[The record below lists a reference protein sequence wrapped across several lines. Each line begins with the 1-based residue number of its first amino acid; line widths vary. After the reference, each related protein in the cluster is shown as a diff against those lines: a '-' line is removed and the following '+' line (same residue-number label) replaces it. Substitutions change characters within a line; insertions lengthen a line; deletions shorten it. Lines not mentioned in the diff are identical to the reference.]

1 MASSTLESAMNDRA
15 IRPARSY
22 WQDIWRR
29 LRRNRR
35 AMLGL
40 GIVVII
46 ILSALFAPW
55 LAPHEAFDPNPRERL
70 HTPDSE
76 YWMGTDDLGRDILS
90 RLLYGARVSLQ
101 VGLIAVGI
109 AAVIGV
115 LVGAVAGYYGRWIDN
130 LLMRFADMFLAIPSL
145 VLALALI
152 SVLKP
157 SLGNVM
163 IAIGITGWVSYAR
176 IVRGQFLSL
185 RQQDFVTAAQMV
197 GAGTGRII
205 FRHILPNAIGPVI
218 VVATFGMASAILS
231 EAGLSFLGLGVQPP
245 NPSWGSMLTVG
256 KRFLQ
261 VAPHIATFPGLA
273 ILITVLG
280 FNLLGDG
287 LRDALDPRMDR
298 NQ

>member
-1 MASSTLESAMNDRA
+1 MASSTLESGMNKGA
-15 IRPARSY
+15 GRPPRSY

-29 LRRNRR
+29 LRSNRR

-40 GIVVII
+40 GLVVLI

-70 HTPDSE
+70 HTPGSE

-90 RLLYGARVSLQ
+90 RLLYGTRVSLQ

-109 AAVIGV
+109 ASIIGV
-115 LVGAVAGYYGRWIDN
+115 LIGAVAGYYGRWIDN
-130 LLMRFADMFLAIPSL
+130 LLMRFADMFLAIPNL

-163 IAIGITGWVSYAR
+163 LAIGITGWVSYAR

-256 KRFLQ
+256 KKFLQ
-261 VAPHIATFPGLA
+261 RAPHIATFPGLA

-287 LRDALDPRMDR
+287 LRDALDPRMDK